1 MIKGKNM
8 KSIYCLAA
16 ALSFAA
22 AALVSLPAAAQSS
35 TPGFAPDGVVLNK
48 QVVEGTEPNTY
59 TINLEAFVTGESI
72 TQEVVTS
79 APCDFLLILDYSS
92 SMTSSYEG
100 SGPFTYPFRTVY
112 TYSDVTSNTKYTFNG
127 AQYQVKTQRSNNGKN
142 LNQNRCNWAYIE
154 VGSKRYYLTLDG
166 SVIEAASTGNMDGAM
181 DNPGNWP
188 KGVNGEIIYP
198 AAGTGRPLYAEI
210 TMKTTDQKTRQFAL
224 LDAVSNFID
233 IVNADAKENN
243 VDHRIGIVDF
253 QNDSYPRFEA
263 PNSSDAPK
271 YTTSSWYNYLRP
283 VEGINSNYTTLSVAK
298 NSSNLTSP
306 YSSDHNTTA
315 VLKHFTSVNDQTAT
329 GIKGSLAQMNVAGS
343 TATDRGISLGK
354 ILFDAEKRSD
364 ENVGKVV
371 IVFSDGNPE
380 NQGGQN
386 ENYKKQCSN
395 NAIVAAKTLKDAGY
409 KVYSIG
415 VLGKNPPDYNLQTLN
430 AISSNY
436 PNATQYSH
444 ASTTDTG
451 DGYFKNVTGGDL
463 SDVFA
468 SIASSEMTGG
478 AEYKLEKTTTT
489 VIDVVSPAFK
499 LPDGADGSKIDL
511 FVAECK
517 GVKSTETDGS
527 FVFTF
532 KDKEQAR
539 NRFPEIQAKVGVLE
553 KTTVEG
559 KTVVNF
565 KEQAGGKAV
574 SITGF
579 GFSDNWVGPRT
590 TGGETEY
597 GGYKLIISF
606 PIEIDPSNP
615 GGATQNTNT
624 EDSGIYTRE
633 NPDAPW
639 EQIGGFEIPNVK
651 IPNIVVIKNG
661 LRRGDSAIF
670 NVYKVEKDGTKS
682 QFPITLVATC
692 KEDGK
697 PAIAKTKIQKTGRY
711 MIEETSWSWAYDISS
726 CQSSYPGHEDSSSIT
741 TEQWHEKGFG
751 AEGETG
757 YVAQIPFKFG
767 TEVTAN
773 AITRNV
779 NDFTEEENTELG
791 YKGTLFIFNNKAK
804 TSTPA
809 HDEAF
814 KNNVFYKCK

>member
-1 MIKGKNM
+1 M
-8 KSIYCLAA
+8 KSKYISFVTLLAA
-16 ALSFAA
+16 VA
-22 AALVSLPAAAQSS
+22 VMAAQPADAQTS
-35 TPGFAPDGVVLNK
+35 TPGYSPDGVELFKN
-48 QVVEGTEPNTY
+48 VVEGSAPNTY

-92 SMTSSYEG
+92 SMTNSYEG

-112 TYSDVTSNTKYTFNG
+112 TYNDVTSNTKYTFNG
-127 AQYQVKTQRSNNGKN
+127 AQYQVKTQRSNDGKY

-166 SVIEAASTGNMDGAM
+166 SVIEAASNGNMDGAM
-181 DNPGNWP
+181 DNPVNWP

-198 AAGTGRPLYAEI
+198 ASGTGRPLYAEI
-210 TMKTTDQKTRQFAL
+210 TMKTTTQKTRQFAL

-263 PNSSDAPK
+263 PNSSDALK

-306 YSSDHNTTA
+306 YGSDYNTTA

-329 GIKGSLAQMNVAGS
+329 GIKGCLAQMNVAGS

-415 VLGKNPPDYNLQTLN
+415 VLGNNPQDYNLQTLN

-478 AEYKLEKTTTT
+478 AGYKLEKTTTT

-499 LPDGADGSKIDL
+499 LPDGADGSKITL
-511 FVAECK
+511 QVAKCK
-517 GVKSTETDGS
+517 GVQSTETDGS
-527 FVFTF
+527 YVFTF
-532 KDKEQAR
+532 YDPLTKEATKAL
-539 NRFPEIQAKVGVLE
+539 FPEIDAKVGVLE
-553 KTTVEG
+553 KTKVG
-559 KTVVNF
+559 DKTVVNF
-565 KEQAGGKAV
+565 VEKEGGKAV

-590 TGGETEY
+590 EGGVTSY
-597 GGYKLIISF
+597 DGYKLIISF

-615 GGATQNTNT
+615 GGATESTNT

-639 EQIGGFEIPNVK
+639 EQIGGFEIPKVK
-651 IPNIVVIKNG
+651 IPNIIVIKNG
-661 LRRGDSAIF
+661 LKKGDSAIF

-682 QFPITLVATC
+682 QFPIQLVATC

-711 MIEETSWSWAYDISS
+711 MVEETTWSWAYGISE
-726 CQSSYPGHEDSSSIT
+726 CQKDYPGYEDSSSIT
-741 TEQWHEKGFG
+741 DKQWHEKGFG
-751 AEGETG
+751 KEDETG
-757 YVAQIPFKFG
+757 YPATIPFKFG

-773 AITRNV
+773 SITRNV
-779 NDFTEEENTELG
+779 NDFTEQEEKG
-791 YKGTLFIFNNKAK
+791 VYKGTLFIFSNEAK
-804 TSTPA
+804 TGTPA
-809 HDEAF
+809 HAEANV
-814 KNNVFYKCK
+814 NNVFYECN

>member
-1 MIKGKNM
+1 M
-8 KSIYCLAA
+8 KTIYNLTTV
-16 ALSFAA
+16 LSFVAV
-22 AALVSLPAAAQSS
+22 ALIALPGKAQSS
-35 TPGFAPDGVVLNK
+35 LPGYSPEGVVLNK

-92 SMTSSYEG
+92 SMTTRDYEG
-100 SGPFTYPFRTVY
+100 KGPFTYPFRTVY
-112 TYSDVTSNTKYTFNG
+112 TYSDVTNSTKYTFNG
-127 AQYQVKTQRSNNGKN
+127 AQYQVKTQRSNDGKN

-166 SVIEAASTGNMDGAM
+166 SVIEAASTGNMAGAM
-181 DNPGNWP
+181 DNPDNWP
-188 KGVNGEIIYP
+188 KGVNGEKIYP

-210 TMKTTDQKTRQFAL
+210 TMKTTTTKSRQFAL

-263 PNSSDAPK
+263 QNSDALK

-283 VEGINSNYTTLSVAK
+283 VEGINSTYTTLSEAK
-298 NSSNLTSP
+298 KSSNLTSP
-306 YSSDHNTTA
+306 YGDYNTTA
-315 VLKHFTSVNDQTAT
+315 VLKHFTSVNDQTVT

-380 NQGGQN
+380 NVGGKDD
-386 ENYKKQCSN
+386 NYKIQCSN

-415 VLGKNPPDYNLQTLN
+415 VLGNNPKDFNLQTLN

-436 PNATQYSH
+436 PTATKYSD
-444 ASTTDTG
+444 ASKTDTG

-468 SIASSEMTGG
+468 SIATSEMTGG

-499 LPDGADGSKIDL
+499 LPDGADGSKITL
-511 FVAECK
+511 QVAKCK
-517 GVKSTETDGS
+517 GVQSTETDGS
-527 FVFTF
+527 YVFTF
-532 KDKEQAR
+532 EETLTKEATKSL
-539 NRFPEIQAKVGVLE
+539 FPDIDAKVGVLE
-553 KTTVEG
+553 KTTDDE
-559 KTVVNF
+559 KTVVTF
-565 KEQAGGKAV
+565 TEQAGGKAV
-574 SITGF
+574 SVSGF

-590 TGGETEY
+590 EGGKTEY

-624 EDSGIYTRE
+624 EDSGIYTKE
-633 NPDAPW
+633 SPDAPW
-639 EQIGGFEIPNVK
+639 EQIGGFEIPRVK

-661 LRRGDSAIF
+661 LRKGDSAIF
-670 NVYKVEKDGTKS
+670 NVYKVEEDGTKW

-697 PAIAKTKIQKTGRY
+697 PAIAKTKIQKVGRY
-711 MIEETSWSWAYDISS
+711 MIEETTWSWAYTTT
-726 CQSSYPGHEDSSSIT
+726 CQSSYTKDDSDITED
-741 TEQWHEKGFG
+741 QWHEIGLGK
-751 AEGETG
+751 EGEAG
-757 YVAQIPFKFG
+757 YIAQIPFTRG
-767 TEVTAN
+767 TTVTAN
-773 AITRNV
+773 SITRNV
-779 NDFTEEENTELG
+779 NDFTEEENTTLG
-791 YKGTLFIFNNKAK
+791 YKGTLFIFTNTEKSNNPPHA
-804 TSTPA
+804 
-809 HDEAF
+809 EASN
-814 KNNVFYKCK
+814 NNVFYKCN

>member
-1 MIKGKNM
+1 M

-22 AALVSLPAAAQSS
+22 AALISLPAAAQSS

-48 QVVEGTEPNTY
+48 NVVEGTVPNTY
-59 TINLEAFVTGESI
+59 TINLEAFVTGQSI
-72 TQEVVTS
+72 TTTEMVS
-79 APCDFLLILDYSS
+79 SPCDYVLVLDNSS
-92 SMTSSYEG
+92 SMTWNLAG
-100 SGPFTYPFRTVY
+100 SIGSP
-112 TYSDVTSNTKYTFNG
+112 
-127 AQYQVKTQRSNNGKN
+127 QRIDLLK
-142 LNQNRCNWAYIE
+142 
-154 VGSKRYYLTLDG
+154 
-166 SVIEAASTGNMDGAM
+166 EAA
-181 DNPGNWP
+181 
-188 KGVNGEIIYP
+188 
-198 AAGTGRPLYAEI
+198 
-210 TMKTTDQKTRQFAL
+210 
-224 LDAVSNFID
+224 SNFID
-233 IVNADAKENN
+233 LVKA
-243 VDHRIGIVDF
+243 
-253 QNDSYPRFEA
+253 
-263 PNSSDAPK
+263 
-271 YTTSSWYNYLRP
+271 
-283 VEGINSNYTTLSVAK
+283 
-298 NSSNLTSP
+298 
-306 YSSDHNTTA
+306 
-315 VLKHFTSVNDQTAT
+315 
-329 GIKGSLAQMNVAGS
+329 
-343 TATDRGISLGK
+343 
-354 ILFDAEKRSD
+354 DAEKSNTEHRISIVSFGAPKFLSDKSADQKYNDPSNSNFLKEYTPASD
-364 ENVGKVV
+364 EKLKYTYVLKSFTDVNATNYASLKSV
-371 IVFSDGNPE
+371 INRLDAE
-380 NQGGQN
+380 GQN
-386 ENYKKQCSN
+386 TASHYGMQLAYLLIHHQSRTTDSKGKPVQKIIIFLTDGEPTINGNASWADRTEGMGNLIEGNYKIADMTIDYALDAKKDGASIWGLSIIKDINTN
-395 NAIVAAKTLKDAGY
+395 NQIYMECV
-409 KVYSIG
+409 
-415 VLGKNPPDYNLQTLN
+415 
-430 AISSNY
+430 SSNY
-436 PNATQYSH
+436 PNATKFGSASYS
-444 ASTTDTG
+444 SNTKW
-451 DGYFKNVTGGDL
+451 KNHTAPYDRGEGNFFY
-463 SDVFA
+463 DVSKNKDALKNAFA
-468 SIASSEMTGG
+468 QIAEETVSGG

-499 LPDGADGSKIDL
+499 LPDGADGSKITL
-511 FVAECK
+511 QVAKCK
-517 GVKSTETDGS
+517 GVQSTETDGS
-527 FVFTF
+527 YVFTF
-532 KDKEQAR
+532 EETLTKEATKSL
-539 NRFPEIQAKVGVLE
+539 FPDIDAKVGVLE
-553 KTTVEG
+553 KTTVDE

-565 KEQAGGKAV
+565 KEQEGGKAV

-579 GFSDNWVGPRT
+579 GFSDNWVGSRT
-590 TGGETEY
+590 EGGKTEY

-661 LRRGDSAIF
+661 LRKGDSAIF

-767 TEVTAN
+767 TEATAN